1 MKGKPPPVPNES
13 TSAHSRNTKPW
24 KTAMLLKLEGWW
36 WLGVGGRGV
45 LSPPKP
51 AETDLAEGK
60 NGGELIPLRQHL
72 QRLLSCSR
80 TRSGGVEASQTS
92 IQRDRPAYKA
102 ELAI

>member
-1 MKGKPPPVPNES
+1 
-13 TSAHSRNTKPW
+13 
-24 KTAMLLKLEGWW
+24 MLLKLEGWGW
-36 WLGVGGRGV
+36 GWGV

-60 NGGELIPLRQHL
+60 NGSELIPLRQHL

-80 TRSGGVEASQTS
+80 SRSGGVEASQTS

-102 ELAI
+102 QLAI